1 MEGEF
6 SEPSTQDSVW
16 WRTLSGPQRCR
27 CQMPSVISMKS
38 RRKRAATIGIDA
50 LLRVIA
56 PIMVRGAGSSLLPPN
71 PRVLLIRCDHLGD
84 AAMATAVIG
93 PIRRALD
100 ASRLDVL
107 TGPWAAPLFQEHP
120 EVDGVITV
128 ATPWWLAARGAS
140 RSVRLRAWQLL
151 PRVIHEIRNG
161 HYDVGIDLR
170 GDLRQILLFLVL
182 GRCAERVST
191 NRTGG
196 SRLLTRMIRYDD
208 AQHEVEKNAAVAR
221 LLGADGD
228 VELESPRLPELPRI
242 AQEALKSVAGR
253 RGYVTLSVRGTKRNR
268 TWPAR
273 SAAVFAEGA
282 AKLGMGTVYIGGEED
297 RQVAE
302 EIASASLVPVAVLA
316 GTLSLLESLTVIA
329 GASAAVAVDSGPM
342 HLAALVGT
350 PVVALFGPAD
360 PEKYRPW
367 TTRSAIVSV
376 RAPCECVDPDCAFTT
391 TGSGACMI
399 ELQPKAVL
407 EALARLLAACEP

>member
-1 MEGEF
+1 
-6 SEPSTQDSVW
+6 
-16 WRTLSGPQRCR
+16 
-27 CQMPSVISMKS
+27 MKS
-38 RRKRAATIGIDA
+38 RRKRAAAIGVDV
-50 LLRVIA
+50 LLGLIA
-56 PIMVRGAGSSLLPPN
+56 PIMVRGGGSSRLPSN

-93 PIRRALD
+93 PIRRALG

-107 TGPWAAPLFQEHP
+107 AAPWAAPLFQEHP
-120 EVDGVITV
+120 SVDGVITV

-140 RSVRLRAWQLL
+140 LSVRFRAWRLL
-151 PRVIHEIRNG
+151 PLVIDEIRNG
-161 HYDVGIDLR
+161 HYDIGIDLR

-182 GRCAERVST
+182 GRCAERVSSD
-191 NRTGG
+191 RTGG

-208 AQHEVEKNAAVAR
+208 TQHEVEKNVAVAR
-221 LLGADGD
+221 LLGVHGD

-242 AQEALKSVAGR
+242 AEEALKSVAGR

-282 AKLGMGTVYIGGEED
+282 AELGMGTVYVGGEED

-302 EIASASLVPVAVLA
+302 EIARASRVPIAVLA
-316 GTLSLLESLTVIA
+316 GRLSLLESLAVIA
-329 GASAAVAVDSGPM
+329 GARAAVAVDSGPM

-360 PEKYRPW
+360 PGKYRPW

-391 TGSGACMI
+391 AGSGACMI
-399 ELQPKAVL
+399 ELDPRAVQK
-407 EALARLLAACEP
+407 ALARLLAACGL